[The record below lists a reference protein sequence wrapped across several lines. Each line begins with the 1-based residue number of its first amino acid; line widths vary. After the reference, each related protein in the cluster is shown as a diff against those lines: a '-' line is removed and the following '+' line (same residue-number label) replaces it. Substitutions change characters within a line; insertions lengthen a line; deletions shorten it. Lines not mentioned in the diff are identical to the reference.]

1 MHLLRRYD
9 LQTLRINFP
18 DTFTGFEQ
26 AAKLEAKN
34 ADRAAKRNK

>member
-1 MHLLRRYD
+1 MPLPRRYD

-18 DTFTGFEQ
+18 DTFAGFEQ